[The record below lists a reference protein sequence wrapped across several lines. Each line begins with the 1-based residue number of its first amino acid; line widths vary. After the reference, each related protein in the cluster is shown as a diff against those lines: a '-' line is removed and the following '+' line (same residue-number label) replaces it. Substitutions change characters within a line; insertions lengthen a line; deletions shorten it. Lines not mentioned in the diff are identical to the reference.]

1 MCRTGILQDTKR
13 VNLMYWFAVCRILL
27 LATQLQSA
35 VPVERAGGDQEQPW
49 LQLGLRSARL
59 QSLMLDDNV
68 EQDEVRK
75 RLLNTDVSGTQ
86 STRTRTR
93 LRVIP
98 GTRPLKFELETTGE
112 VVSETLGLNA
122 QAVINSSGQHQF
134 EVLKPLWFDGSRFRT
149 QKCYGTI
156 QASQWPQGVSST
168 AGRRAPA
175 LAPLG
180 DRLAWNQVLLMQ
192 PRINR
197 AVAQDLSRDVLPKI
211 DKRVEARFAE
221 LQDRWLGLQS
231 EVGRCLPDLR
241 VQWSACATDAEVQL
255 SAWTVI
261 EPAQVAGAAVRVR
274 ESEDV
279 ALCVS
284 QSALGAVLNAVLDRE
299 LERSGGRVMTD
310 SRLQGFRRVLQS
322 SLSPPGAGEAVGE
335 SAGESGDLGATLY
348 SVEFAER
355 ESVVVDCTGGVLK
368 VQLRLRIVPRA
379 GLPSDWMLVG
389 LSLRG
394 EICGEGLWRVR
405 VSGVEVSGGSD
416 GWQRLLRGVLEEL
429 SGRQVGLEQP
439 REYRLSGFPD
449 VFLYLR
455 QIESGGG
462 VLRVSG
468 VLRQRQ
474 TGL

>member
-1 MCRTGILQDTKR
+1 
-13 VNLMYWFAVCRILL
+13 MYWLAVCRILL
-27 LATQLQSA
+27 LTTQLQSA
-35 VPVERAGGDQEQPW
+35 VPGEPEGGDQDQPW

-59 QSLMLDDNV
+59 QSLMLDDNF
-68 EQDEVRK
+68 EQDQVRK
-75 RLLNTDVSGTQ
+75 RLLKTDVSGTQ

-98 GTRPLKFELETTGE
+98 GTLPLKFELETTGE

-134 EVLKPLWFDGSRFRT
+134 ELLKPLWFDGSRFRT

-175 LAPLG
+175 LALLG

-211 DKRVEARFAE
+211 DERVEARFAE

-231 EVGRCLPDLR
+231 EVGRWLPDLR

-255 SAWTVI
+255 SASTVN
-261 EPAQVAGAAVRVR
+261 EPAQVAGTAVWVR

-279 ALCVS
+279 ALSVS
-284 QSALGAVLNAVLDRE
+284 QSALSAILNAVLDRE
-299 LERSGGRVMTD
+299 LEGSGGRVMTD
-310 SRLQGFRRVLQS
+310 RRLQGFRRVLQS
-322 SLSPPGAGEAVGE
+322 SLPPPGPGEAVGE
-335 SAGESGDLGATLY
+335 SVGKSRDLGDLGATLY

-355 ESVVVDCTGGVLK
+355 ESVVVECAGGVLK
-368 VQLRLRIVPRA
+368 VQLRLRIVPRV

-389 LSLRG
+389 LSMRG
-394 EICGEGLWRVR
+394 EICGAGLWKVR

-416 GWQRLLRGVLEEL
+416 GWQQLSRGLLEEL

-462 VLRVSG
+462 ILRVSG
-468 VLRQRQ
+468 VLRQP
-474 TGL
+474 

>member
-1 MCRTGILQDTKR
+1 
-13 VNLMYWFAVCRILL
+13 MYWSAVCRILL
-27 LATQLQSA
+27 LTTELQVA
-35 VPVERAGGDQEQPW
+35 VSNPPAADVHEHMW
-49 LQLGLRSARL
+49 LQLGLRSERL
-59 QSLMLDDNV
+59 QSLVLDDNL
-68 EQDEVRK
+68 EQDQVRK

-122 QAVINSSGQHQF
+122 QAVVNSSGQHQF

-211 DKRVEARFAE
+211 DERVEVRFAE
-221 LQDRWLGLQS
+221 VQDRWLRLQS
-231 EVGRCLPDLR
+231 ELNGWLPDQR
-241 VQWSACATDAEVQL
+241 VRWSAQATSGEVQL
-255 SAWTVI
+255 SAWSGN
-261 EPAQVAGAAVRVR
+261 EPAELSGVTEQVR

-279 ALCVS
+279 SLSVS
-284 QSALGAVLNAVLDRE
+284 QSALGAVCNAVLDRE
-299 LERSGGRVMTD
+299 LERSGGRIITD
-310 SRLQGFRRVLQS
+310 RQLQGLRRRLQSGAEDV
-322 SLSPPGAGEAVGE
+322 PVGAGDPDA
-335 SAGESGDLGATLY
+335 ALY
-348 SVEFAER
+348 SLEFTERGAAGVEC
-355 ESVVVDCTGGVLK
+355 VGGVLK
-368 VQLRLRIVPRA
+368 LTLRLRIVPRA
-379 GLPSDWMLVG
+379 GLPSDWMLVV
-389 LSLRG
+389 LNLQG
-394 EICGEGLWRVR
+394 EICGAGLWRVR
-405 VSGVEVSGGSD
+405 VSAVDVSGGSE
-416 GWQRLLRGVLEEL
+416 GWQQLVRGVLQEL
-429 SGRQVGLEQP
+429 AGQQVGPEQP
-439 REYRLSGFPD
+439 REYPLSAFPGG
-449 VFLYLR
+449 FLYLR
-455 QIESGGG
+455 QVESGGG
-462 VLRVSG
+462 VLRLSG

-474 TGL
+474 Q

>member
-1 MCRTGILQDTKR
+1 
-13 VNLMYWFAVCRILL
+13 MYWSAVCRILL
-27 LATQLQSA
+27 LTTELQVA
-35 VPVERAGGDQEQPW
+35 VSNPPAADVHGPVW

-59 QSLMLDDNV
+59 QSLVLDDNL
-68 EQDEVRK
+68 EQDQVRK

-122 QAVINSSGQHQF
+122 QAVVNSSGQHQF

-211 DKRVEARFAE
+211 DERVEVRFAE
-221 LQDRWLGLQS
+221 VQDRWLRLQS
-231 EVGRCLPDLR
+231 ELNGWLPDQR
-241 VQWSACATDAEVQL
+241 VRWSAQATSGEVQL
-255 SAWTVI
+255 SAWAGN
-261 EPAQVAGAAVRVR
+261 EPAELSGGTVQVR

-279 ALCVS
+279 SLSVS
-284 QSALGAVLNAVLDRE
+284 QSALGAICNAVLDRQ
-299 LERSGGRVMTD
+299 LERSGGRIITD
-310 SRLQGFRRVLQS
+310 RQLQGLRRRLQSAAAEVPG
-322 SLSPPGAGEAVGE
+322 GAGDSDAALYSMEFTEREAVG
-335 SAGESGDLGATLY
+335 
-348 SVEFAER
+348 VEC
-355 ESVVVDCTGGVLK
+355 VGGVLK
-368 VQLRLRIVPRA
+368 LTLRLRIVPRA
-379 GLPSDWMLVG
+379 GQPSDWMLVG
-389 LSLRG
+389 LNLQG
-394 EICGEGLWRVR
+394 EICGAGLWRVR
-405 VSGVEVSGGSD
+405 VSDVEVSGGSE
-416 GWQRLLRGVLEEL
+416 GWQQLVRGVLQEL
-429 SGRQVGLEQP
+429 VGQQVGPEQP
-439 REYRLSGFPD
+439 REYPLSAFPGGS
-449 VFLYLR
+449 LYLR
-455 QIESGGG
+455 QVESGGG
-462 VLRVSG
+462 VLRLSG

-474 TGL
+474 Q